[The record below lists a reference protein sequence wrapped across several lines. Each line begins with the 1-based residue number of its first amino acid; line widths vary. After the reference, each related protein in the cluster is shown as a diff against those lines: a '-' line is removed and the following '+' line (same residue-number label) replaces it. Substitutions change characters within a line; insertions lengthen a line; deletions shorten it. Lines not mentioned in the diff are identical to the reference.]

1 MTNLTISLYLGGKI
15 APPNVS
21 IFDTLKTYATI

>member
-1 MTNLTISLYLGGKI
+1 MTNLTIALYHGGKI

-21 IFDTLKTYATI
+21 IFDTLKNHAAI